1 MTTRIVSDKML
12 YLKINSTPQEIL
24 SYKDSSISQKVSLIS
39 QKASLIAKKVDDLI
53 FLIGVDLLES
63 PNEDC
68 FDLLEKLINESQ
80 NSQIKSKCIECIG
93 EMVKNKNVNFNKMI
107 CEKNILY
114 LIIIDMIK
122 NEYIHCNTHIQTI
135 YNIITSKSFIF
146 KHIKDDDLFFNK
158 KDESMEAYNLICVVW
173 QAIVCCMK
181 DNKMITTAL
190 GTILEI
196 TAQFNMDDLMDD
208 YTDIIYYAMHLLQNT
223 ENTINILYTLSFLCD
238 IIENYP
244 YYDGY
249 VSIMFEKKY
258 LDIIEKY
265 IDIYSN
271 SQISIVIKCIESLGW
286 IVENCTRKMM
296 KLIDCIIDRKQ
307 LLMNIM
313 TRKSIF
319 FQAMVCKLM
328 NAIVTRC
335 NEEQFNKFMK
345 LDPIKHILDLLN
357 DNVFDITNIP
367 IIISIFDGMVIYQ
380 NMQMHKNIF
389 TSLKHVKTKSYC
401 KMHLVQ
407 MIDNFI
413 NQSYQ
418 TEKEQKFVEEELYTN
433 GLKPPFNDIS
443 KSTQK
448 QLRTK
453 RNKAQT
459 EHVPTNMQLKST
471 NTKSKSTNI
480 KSLGKKSDYNV
491 NKNEYL
497 VEKTPDYIDDKTK
510 HIVNGFIKTIQNSY
524 KISRIP

>member
-135 YNIITSKSFIF
+135 YNIITSKSF
-146 KHIKDDDLFFNK
+146 KHIKDGLCLIKN
-158 KDESMEAYNLICVVW
+158 DEFNLICVLW
-173 QAIVCCMK
+173 QAIVCCVE

-389 TSLKHVKTKSYC
+389 ISLNHVKTKCYSQ
-401 KMHLVQ
+401 MDLVQ

-413 NQSYQ
+413 NQ
-418 TEKEQKFVEEELYTN
+418 TEKEQKFVEEKL
-433 GLKPPFNDIS
+433 
-443 KSTQK
+443 
-448 QLRTK
+448 
-453 RNKAQT
+453 NKAQT
-459 EHVPTNMQLKST
+459 EHVPTNMQPKST

-480 KSLGKKSDYNV
+480 ESLG

-497 VEKTPDYIDDKTK
+497 IEEIDDSEDE
-510 HIVNGFIKTIQNSY
+510 HV
-524 KISRIP
+524 